1 MASCDSWAGE
11 MKRTRIVYK
20 SLIIAATLLA
30 SSAAFAQGTN
40 VQPGSSNSQTNSQ
53 VNNPS
58 SAAQPQGQQ
67 QGQQQTT
74 AQIANQIRKN
84 LQQAGFKNIKL
95 MPSSFIVRA
104 EDQNNNP
111 VMMVI
116 NPDSVTAVSA
126 VSESAQNTT
135 GQASHDGAGS
145 SSSNSNKSGQ

>member
-1 MASCDSWAGE
+1 MISSCDSRAGA
-11 MKRTRIVYK
+11 MKRTSIVYK

-30 SSAAFAQGTN
+30 SSAAFAQGTTI
-40 VQPGSSNSQTNSQ
+40 QPGSSNSQTNSQ
-53 VNNPS
+53 VNNPG
-58 SAAQPQGQQ
+58 SAAQPPGQQ
-67 QGQQQTT
+67 QPT

-126 VSESAQNTT
+126 VNENTQNTT
-135 GQASHDGAGS
+135 RQASHNGTGGS
-145 SSSNSNKSGQ
+145 SNNKSGQ